1 MRLRFLIITLIFI
14 MSLKKAL
21 TYIATFALFMLPLL
35 KVVCHLPT
43 NSHDIFPRIGSHC
56 FHLWTQPKCC
66 LNLK

>member
-35 KVVCHLPT
+35 I
-43 NSHDIFPRIGSHC
+43 N
-56 FHLWTQPKCC
+56 Q
-66 LNLK
+66 